1 VLSRAARFCGC
12 ILSPW
17 YVSGFFFCID
27 FSLVVSFLGVA
38 CFCGVPSR
46 ARAISRV
53 FRNRH
58 SMRPLSCHLY
68 HSPPAKVNSGPANFH
83 FDAPLPP
90 KNATSSDPS
99 TSAVYP
105 GVSISRTLR
114 GPRLADKLGHTTPN
128 LPLLAVS
135 REPNVSAPKKHPN
148 KVRQAIFFLRKENCG
163 RPPLSCFYQGG
174 TAVNRIRKFHQS
186 QAPHKSQPENM
197 RAVMMQPTG
206 GGQGFTRVG

>member
-1 VLSRAARFCGC
+1 M
-12 ILSPW
+12 
-17 YVSGFFFCID
+17 D
-27 FSLVVSFLGVA
+27 FPLVVSFLGVA

-53 FRNRH
+53 CRNRR

-135 REPNVSAPKKHPN
+135 REPNLSAPKKHPN
-148 KVRQAIFFLRKENCG
+148 KVRQRK
-163 RPPLSCFYQGG
+163 LWQA
-174 TAVNRIRKFHQS
+174 TAVLLLSRRDSRQQDQEISSKSSAAQVTTRKHAGGDDAADWRRTRIHQS
-186 QAPHKSQPENM
+186 WLMVCSDFASFPSS
-197 RAVMMQPTG
+197 
-206 GGQGFTRVG
+206 